1 MKNIF
6 EVEYKVKSRM
16 RKSSY
21 VMVRLLNEISNFEL
35 TDNARLGEL
44 PIQKTFSV
52 PRAEANRESVK
63 LIIFFPKNKQDLD
76 KLEIGQVV
84 ELIP

>member
-1 MKNIF
+1 
-6 EVEYKVKSRM
+6 M